1 MSARCSRSPSFS
13 EIFQITVD
21 EMARYDREDKRN
33 NGRTDFLAQLRTRE
47 SKMSDGDV
55 RNHLSNNM

>member
-1 MSARCSRSPSFS
+1 MSARCSLILSLSD
-13 EIFQITVD
+13 IFQITVD
-21 EMARYDREDKRN
+21 EMARYDREDKHD
-33 NGRTDFLAQLRTRE
+33 NGRTDFLAQLRARE

>member
-1 MSARCSRSPSFS
+1 
-13 EIFQITVD
+13 
-21 EMARYDREDKRN
+21 MARYDREDKRN